1 MNKLFKLVR
10 HLTMSLFA
18 MATLIGTTANAERLL
33 TENFEYKLGNLYSQ
47 GGWLKYGTQA
57 AGPVQVIDNALTYP
71 DYQDKA
77 VGKAV
82 HLTQVASGE
91 DLMRA
96 VSETAISSGKVYL
109 SALVKVNAV
118 ADDQYF
124 LSWRLSNPPLL
135 VSLTKKTP
143 PENTRLIASKGSA
156 DGKFVFKISRNSA
169 TLFESTEEF
178 ELGKTYLVVMSYEFK
193 EGTKNDVVQLWVNPA
208 VASTEPKPN
217 AAINSATHT
226 GADMK
231 SFQAIELRQGSSATK
246 VGPEVIVDAI
256 RVGTAWTDLFD
267 VASTEPT
274 MTVTPTV
281 VYDGSAVAIG
291 SSTTFATYAVEYA
304 NLENPIDVYLTGANR
319 NQFEVSAATIPA
331 GSGKATITLTYK
343 PQAIGKHTARINFE
357 STVSTLNTGF
367 AATGIA
373 WDPANPPMI
382 VAHSGGLTP
391 FTCKAGEQQKQT
403 ITVTTSDLPDYG
415 KAAVKGLSNGAF
427 IISTATLLKNGNT
440 QINITFKPLVPG
452 DYEEV
457 IEFSGIKAV
466 TETIRIYGTA
476 TENGTTE
483 DREGDR
489 LPLDD
494 SKPLASYMQNFDGV
508 TKNKPLSIEGWK
520 NLAQV
525 GNRAWWGYTW
535 ADGNSAAKV
544 TPYDSKMEETTPC
557 VMTLVSP
564 ALDFKNTPNP
574 VLTFKVMGT
583 LMRDGMADQLE
594 VCYIEKDGE
603 GMYVQPIDG
612 LNIPASPDKNE
623 EWVPYTIDLKG
634 LDLADVFFIGF
645 RFNSSRGTESTT
657 SYYID
662 DFSWGQTNV
671 PLIRPNIR
679 EGSFKATAGKK
690 ATSPDIEIE
699 GIALTSDIKISLY
712 GAHKGFFTLSTTTLP
727 AAGGKFN
734 LDFLNTEPGEYAVEV
749 DLNSDGAPLTAVI
762 VGVQNET
769 ATGIT
774 DVIVDLSQPVSVY
787 DIQGRALITNKQIS
801 STSELKSAFGE
812 GIYIVKQG
820 EKACKVKL

>member
-33 TENFEYKLGNLYSQ
+33 TENFEYELGNLYSQ

-82 HLTQVASGE
+82 HLTQMASGE

-118 ADDQYF
+118 ADNQYF
-124 LSWRLSNPPLL
+124 LAFIQPTSAGI
-135 VSLTKKTP
+135 VDKKTP

-208 VASTEPKPN
+208 VASTEPQPN

-246 VGPEVIVDAI
+246 VGPEVIIDAI

-291 SSTTFATYAVEYA
+291 SSTTYATYAVEYA

-319 NQFEVSAATIPA
+319 NQFEVSAETIPA

-489 LPLDD
+489 LTLDD

-535 ADGNSAAKV
+535 DDGNGAAKV
-544 TPYDSKMEETTPC
+544 TPYDSKMEESTPC

-645 RFNSSRGTESTT
+645 RFNSSRGAESTT

-749 DLNSDGAPLTAVI
+749 DLNSEGAPLTAVI

>member
-33 TENFEYKLGNLYSQ
+33 TENFEYNLGNLYSQ

-96 VSETAISSGKVYL
+96 VSETAITSGKVYL

-124 LSWRLSNPPLL
+124 LAFIQPTSAGI
-135 VSLTKKTP
+135 VDKKTP

-291 SSTTFATYAVEYA
+291 SSATFATYAVEYA

-319 NQFEVSAATIPA
+319 NQFEVSAETIPA

-645 RFNSSRGTESTT
+645 RFNSSRGAESTT

-749 DLNSDGAPLTAVI
+749 DLNSEGAPLTAVI

>member
-33 TENFEYKLGNLYSQ
+33 TENFEYELGNLYSQ

-124 LSWRLSNPPLL
+124 LAFIQPTSAGI
-135 VSLTKKTP
+135 VDKKTP

-156 DGKFVFKISRNSA
+156 DGKFMFKISRNSA

-208 VASTEPKPN
+208 VASTEPQPN

-291 SSTTFATYAVEYA
+291 SSTTYATYAVEYA

-319 NQFEVSAATIPA
+319 NQFEVSAETIPA

-535 ADGNSAAKV
+535 DDGNGAAKV

-645 RFNSSRGTESTT
+645 RFNSSHGAESTT

-690 ATSPDIEIE
+690 ASSPDIEIE

-749 DLNSDGAPLTAVI
+749 DLNSEGAPLTAVI

-820 EKACKVKL
+820 EKACKVRL

>member
-33 TENFEYKLGNLYSQ
+33 TENFEYELGNLYSQ

-118 ADDQYF
+118 ADNQYF
-124 LSWRLSNPPLL
+124 LAFIQPTSAGI
-135 VSLTKKTP
+135 VDKKTP

-319 NQFEVSAATIPA
+319 NQFEVSAETIPA

-489 LPLDD
+489 LPLDE

-564 ALDFKNTPNP
+564 ALDFKKTPNP

-634 LDLADVFFIGF
+634 LDLADTFFIGF
-645 RFNSSRGTESTT
+645 RFNSSRGAESTT

-727 AAGGKFN
+727 TAGGKFN

-749 DLNSDGAPLTAVI
+749 DLNSEGAPLTAVI

-820 EKACKVKL
+820 KKACKVKL

>member
-33 TENFEYKLGNLYSQ
+33 TENFEYELGNLYSQ

-57 AGPVQVIDNALTYP
+57 TGPVQVIDNALTYP

-124 LSWRLSNPPLL
+124 LAFIQPTSAGI
-135 VSLTKKTP
+135 VDKKTP

-208 VASTEPKPN
+208 VASTEPQPN

-246 VGPEVIVDAI
+246 VGPEVIIDAI

-319 NQFEVSAATIPA
+319 NQFEVSAETIPA

-544 TPYDSKMEETTPC
+544 TPYDSKMEESTPC

-645 RFNSSRGTESTT
+645 RFNSSRGAESTT

-749 DLNSDGAPLTAVI
+749 DLNSEGAPLTAVI

-774 DVIVDLSQPVSVY
+774 NVIVDLSQPVSVY
-787 DIQGRALITNKQIS
+787 DIQGRVLITNKQIS

>member
-1 MNKLFKLVR
+1 MNKLFKLVK

-33 TENFEYKLGNLYSQ
+33 TENFEYELGNLYSQ

-57 AGPVQVIDNALTYP
+57 AGPVQVINNALTYP

-124 LSWRLSNPPLL
+124 LAFIQPTSAGI
-135 VSLTKKTP
+135 VDKKTP

-291 SSTTFATYAVEYA
+291 SSTTYATYAVEYA

-319 NQFEVSAATIPA
+319 NQFEVSAETIPA

-535 ADGNSAAKV
+535 ADGNGAAKV

-645 RFNSSRGTESTT
+645 RFNSSRGAESTT

-749 DLNSDGAPLTAVI
+749 DLNSEGAPLTAVI

>member
-1 MNKLFKLVR
+1 MNKLFKLVK

-33 TENFEYKLGNLYSQ
+33 TENFEYELGNLYSQ

-124 LSWRLSNPPLL
+124 LAFIQPTSAGI
-135 VSLTKKTP
+135 VDKKTP

-208 VASTEPKPN
+208 VASTEPQPN

-246 VGPEVIVDAI
+246 VGPEVIIDAI

-291 SSTTFATYAVEYA
+291 SSTTYATYAVEYA

-319 NQFEVSAATIPA
+319 NQFEVSAETIPA

-535 ADGNSAAKV
+535 DDGNGAAKV

-634 LDLADVFFIGF
+634 LDLADEFFIGF
-645 RFNSSRGTESTT
+645 RFNSSRGAESTT

-679 EGSFKATAGKK
+679 EGSFRATAGKK

-749 DLNSDGAPLTAVI
+749 DLNSEGAPLTAVI

>member
-33 TENFEYKLGNLYSQ
+33 TENFEYELGNLYSQ

-57 AGPVQVIDNALTYP
+57 TGPVQVIDNALTYP

-124 LSWRLSNPPLL
+124 LAFIQPTSAGI
-135 VSLTKKTP
+135 VDKKTP
-143 PENTRLIASKGSA
+143 PENTRLIASKGSV

-208 VASTEPKPN
+208 VASTEPQPN

-291 SSTTFATYAVEYA
+291 SSTTFATYDVEYA

-319 NQFEVSAATIPA
+319 NQFEVSAETIPA

-373 WDPANPPMI
+373 WDPENPPTI
-382 VAHSGGLTP
+382 VAHSEGLTP

-457 IEFSGIKAV
+457 IEFSGIKAT
-466 TETIRIYGTA
+466 TETIRITGTA

-494 SKPLASYMQNFDGV
+494 SKPLASYVQNFDGV
-508 TKNKPLSIEGWK
+508 IKNKPLSVEGWK

-535 ADGNSAAKV
+535 ADGNGAAKV

-645 RFNSSRGTESTT
+645 RFNSSRGAESTT

-749 DLNSDGAPLTAVI
+749 DLNSEGAPLTAVI

-787 DIQGRALITNKQIS
+787 DIQGHALITNKQIS

>member
-1 MNKLFKLVR
+1 MNKLFKLVK

-33 TENFEYKLGNLYSQ
+33 TENFEYELGNLYSQ

-124 LSWRLSNPPLL
+124 LAFIQPTSAGI
-135 VSLTKKTP
+135 VDKKTP

-291 SSTTFATYAVEYA
+291 SSTTYATYAVEYA

-319 NQFEVSAATIPA
+319 NQFEVSAETIPA

-645 RFNSSRGTESTT
+645 RFNSSRGAESTT

-727 AAGGKFN
+727 ADGGKFN

-749 DLNSDGAPLTAVI
+749 DLNSEGAPLTAVI

>member
-33 TENFEYKLGNLYSQ
+33 TENFEYNLGNLYSQ

-124 LSWRLSNPPLL
+124 LAFIQPTSAGI
-135 VSLTKKTP
+135 VDKKTP
-143 PENTRLIASKGSA
+143 LENTRLIASKGSA

-208 VASTEPKPN
+208 VASTEPQPN

-291 SSTTFATYAVEYA
+291 SSTTYATYAVEYA

-319 NQFEVSAATIPA
+319 NQFEVSAETIPA

-508 TKNKPLSIEGWK
+508 TKNKPLSVDGWK

-603 GMYVQPIDG
+603 GMYVQPING

-645 RFNSSRGTESTT
+645 RFNSSRGAESTT

-749 DLNSDGAPLTAVI
+749 DLNSEGAPLTAVI

>member
-33 TENFEYKLGNLYSQ
+33 TENFEYNLGNLYSQ

-124 LSWRLSNPPLL
+124 LAFIQPTSTGI
-135 VSLTKKTP
+135 VDKKTP

-208 VASTEPKPN
+208 VASTEPQPN

-319 NQFEVSAATIPA
+319 NQFEVSAETIPA

-535 ADGNSAAKV
+535 DDGNGAAKV
-544 TPYDSKMEETTPC
+544 TPYDSKMEESTPC

-603 GMYVQPIDG
+603 GMYVQPING

-634 LDLADVFFIGF
+634 LDLADTFFIGF
-645 RFNSSRGTESTT
+645 RFNSSRGAESTT

-749 DLNSDGAPLTAVI
+749 DLNSEGAPLTAVI

>member
-33 TENFEYKLGNLYSQ
+33 TENFEYELGNLYSQ

-124 LSWRLSNPPLL
+124 LAFIQPTSAGI
-135 VSLTKKTP
+135 VDKKTP

-208 VASTEPKPN
+208 VASTEPQPN

-246 VGPEVIVDAI
+246 VGPEVIIDAI

-319 NQFEVSAATIPA
+319 NQFEVSAETIPA

-535 ADGNSAAKV
+535 DDGNGAAKV

-634 LDLADVFFIGF
+634 LDLADTFFIGF
-645 RFNSSRGTESTT
+645 RFNSSRGAESTT

-749 DLNSDGAPLTAVI
+749 DLNSEGAPLTAVI

>member
-33 TENFEYKLGNLYSQ
+33 TENFEYELGNLYSQ

-124 LSWRLSNPPLL
+124 LAFIQPTSAGI
-135 VSLTKKTP
+135 VDKKTP

-291 SSTTFATYAVEYA
+291 SSTTYATYAVEYA

-319 NQFEVSAATIPA
+319 NQFEVSAETIPA

-603 GMYVQPIDG
+603 GMYVQPING

-645 RFNSSRGTESTT
+645 RFNSSRGAESTT

-749 DLNSDGAPLTAVI
+749 DLNSEGAPLTAVI

>member
-1 MNKLFKLVR
+1 MNKLFKLVK

-33 TENFEYKLGNLYSQ
+33 TENFEYELGNLYSQ

-118 ADDQYF
+118 ADNQYF
-124 LSWRLSNPPLL
+124 LAFIQPTSAGI
-135 VSLTKKTP
+135 VDKKTP

-208 VASTEPKPN
+208 VASTEPQPN

-319 NQFEVSAATIPA
+319 NQFEVSAETIPA

-603 GMYVQPIDG
+603 GMYVHPIDG

-749 DLNSDGAPLTAVI
+749 DLNSEGAPLTAVI

>member
-1 MNKLFKLVR
+1 MNKLFKLVK

-33 TENFEYKLGNLYSQ
+33 TENFEYELGNLYSQ
-47 GGWLKYGTQA
+47 GDWLKYGTQA

-118 ADDQYF
+118 ADNQYF
-124 LSWRLSNPPLL
+124 LAFIQPTSAGI
-135 VSLTKKTP
+135 VDKKTP

-208 VASTEPKPN
+208 VASTEPQPN

-246 VGPEVIVDAI
+246 VGPEVIIDAI

-291 SSTTFATYAVEYA
+291 SSTTYATYAVEYA

-319 NQFEVSAATIPA
+319 NQFEVSAETIPA

-645 RFNSSRGTESTT
+645 RFNSSRGAESTT

-749 DLNSDGAPLTAVI
+749 DLNSEGAPLTAVI

>member
-33 TENFEYKLGNLYSQ
+33 TENFEYNLGNLYSQ

-96 VSETAISSGKVYL
+96 VSETAITSGKVYL

-124 LSWRLSNPPLL
+124 LAFIQPSSAGI
-135 VSLTKKTP
+135 VDKKTP
-143 PENTRLIASKGSA
+143 LENTRLIASKGSA
-156 DGKFVFKISRNSA
+156 NGKFVFKISRNSA

-193 EGTKNDVVQLWVNPA
+193 TGDKNDVVQLWVNPA

-231 SFQAIELRQGSSATK
+231 SFQAIELRQGSSSTK

-291 SSTTFATYAVEYA
+291 SSATYATYAVEYA

-319 NQFEVSAATIPA
+319 NQFEVSAETIPA

-367 AATGIA
+367 AATAIA
-373 WDPANPPMI
+373 WDPENPPMI
-382 VAHSGGLTP
+382 VAHSEGLTP

-403 ITVTTSDLPDYG
+403 ITVTTSNLPDYG

-440 QINITFKPLVPG
+440 QINITFKPLAPG

-457 IEFSGIKAV
+457 IEFSGIKAT
-466 TETIRIYGTA
+466 TETIRITGTA

-494 SKPLASYMQNFDGV
+494 SKPLASYVQNFDGV

-634 LDLADVFFIGF
+634 LDLADTFFIGF
-645 RFNSSRGTESTT
+645 RFNSSRGAESTT

-749 DLNSDGAPLTAVI
+749 DLNSEGAPLTAVI

-787 DIQGRALITNKQIS
+787 DIQGHALITNKQIS

>member
-33 TENFEYKLGNLYSQ
+33 TENFEYNLGNLYSQ

-96 VSETAISSGKVYL
+96 VSATAITSGKVYL

-124 LSWRLSNPPLL
+124 LAFIQPTSAGI
-135 VSLTKKTP
+135 VDKKTP

-208 VASTEPKPN
+208 VASTEPQPN

-319 NQFEVSAATIPA
+319 NQFEVSAETIPA
-331 GSGKATITLTYK
+331 GSGKVTITLTYK

-623 EWVPYTIDLKG
+623 EWVPHTIDLKG

-645 RFNSSRGTESTT
+645 RFNSSRGAESTT

-734 LDFLNTEPGEYAVEV
+734 LDFLNTEPGGYAVEV
-749 DLNSDGAPLTAVI
+749 DLNSEGAPLTAVI

>member
-10 HLTMSLFA
+10 RLTMSLFA

-33 TENFEYKLGNLYSQ
+33 TENFEYELGNLYSQ

-57 AGPVQVIDNALTYP
+57 AGPMQVIDNALTYP

-77 VGKAV
+77 VGNAV

-124 LSWRLSNPPLL
+124 LAFIQPTSAGI
-135 VSLTKKTP
+135 VDKKTP

-208 VASTEPKPN
+208 VASTEPQPN
-217 AAINSATHT
+217 ATINSATHT

-319 NQFEVSAATIPA
+319 NQFEVSAETIPA

-645 RFNSSRGTESTT
+645 RFNSSRGAESTT

-749 DLNSDGAPLTAVI
+749 DLNSEGAPLTAVI

>member
-1 MNKLFKLVR
+1 MNKIFKLVR

-33 TENFEYKLGNLYSQ
+33 TENFEYELGSLYSQ

-57 AGPVQVIDNALTYP
+57 TGPVQVIDNALTYP

-124 LSWRLSNPPLL
+124 LAFIQPTSAGI
-135 VSLTKKTP
+135 VDKKTP

-178 ELGKTYLVVMSYEFK
+178 ELGKTYLVVMSHEFK

-208 VASTEPKPN
+208 VASTEPQPN

-246 VGPEVIVDAI
+246 VGPEVIIDAI

-291 SSTTFATYAVEYA
+291 SSTTYATYAVEYA

-319 NQFEVSAATIPA
+319 NQFEVSAETIPA

-525 GNRAWWGYTW
+525 GKRAWWGYTW

-749 DLNSDGAPLTAVI
+749 DLNSEGAPLTAVI

>member
-1 MNKLFKLVR
+1 MNKLFKLVK

-33 TENFEYKLGNLYSQ
+33 TENFEYELGNLYSQ

-124 LSWRLSNPPLL
+124 LAFIQPTSAGI
-135 VSLTKKTP
+135 VDKKTP

-208 VASTEPKPN
+208 VTSTEPQPN
-217 AAINSATHT
+217 AAINSTTHT

-291 SSTTFATYAVEYA
+291 SSTTYATYAVEYA

-319 NQFEVSAATIPA
+319 NQFEVSAETIPA

-645 RFNSSRGTESTT
+645 RFNSSRGAESTT

-690 ATSPDIEIE
+690 ATSPDIEVE

-749 DLNSDGAPLTAVI
+749 DLNSEGAPLTAVI

>member
-33 TENFEYKLGNLYSQ
+33 TENFEYELGNLYSQ

-124 LSWRLSNPPLL
+124 LAFIQPTSAGI
-135 VSLTKKTP
+135 VDKKTP

-319 NQFEVSAATIPA
+319 NQFEVSTETIPA

-357 STVSTLNTGF
+357 SSVSTLNTGF

-373 WDPANPPMI
+373 WDPENPPMI

-466 TETIRIYGTA
+466 TETIRISGKA

-494 SKPLASYMQNFDGV
+494 SKPLASYVQNFDGV

-564 ALDFKNTPNP
+564 ALDFKKTPNP

-583 LMRDGMADQLE
+583 LMRNGMADQLE

-603 GMYVQPIDG
+603 GMYVQPING

-634 LDLADVFFIGF
+634 LDLADTFFIGF
-645 RFNSSRGTESTT
+645 RFNSSRGAESTT

-749 DLNSDGAPLTAVI
+749 DLNSEGAPLTAVI

>member
-1 MNKLFKLVR
+1 MNKLFKLVK

-33 TENFEYKLGNLYSQ
+33 TENFEYNLGNLYSQ

-57 AGPVQVIDNALTYP
+57 AGPVQVINNALTYP

-124 LSWRLSNPPLL
+124 LAFIQPTSAGI
-135 VSLTKKTP
+135 VDKKTP

-208 VASTEPKPN
+208 VASTEPQPN
-217 AAINSATHT
+217 ATINSATHT

-246 VGPEVIVDAI
+246 VGPEVIIDAI

-291 SSTTFATYAVEYA
+291 SSTTYATYAVEYA

-319 NQFEVSAATIPA
+319 NQFEVSAETIPA

-749 DLNSDGAPLTAVI
+749 DLNSEGAPLTAVI

>member
-1 MNKLFKLVR
+1 KYS
-10 HLTMSLFA
+10 TQ
-18 MATLIGTTANAERLL
+18 TA
-33 TENFEYKLGNLYSQ
+33 S
-47 GGWLKYGTQA
+47 
-57 AGPVQVIDNALTYP
+57 PVQVVDEALTYP
-71 DYQDKA
+71 GYQETA
-77 VGKAV
+77 VGKSV
-82 HLTQVASGE
+82 KLEQVASGQ
-91 DLMRA
+91 DMMIPFT
-96 VSETAISSGKVYL
+96 STAITSGKVYA

-118 ADDQYF
+118 ADDVYF
-124 LSWRLSNPPLL
+124 FVLLQPTSAGIVDGKNPL
-135 VSLTKKTP
+135 
-143 PENTRLIASKGSA
+143 ENTRLIASKGSA

-208 VASTEPKPN
+208 VASTEPQPN

-246 VGPEVIVDAI
+246 AGPEVIVDAI

-319 NQFEVSAATIPA
+319 NQFEVSAETIPA

-373 WDPANPPMI
+373 WDPENPPTI
-382 VAHSGGLTP
+382 VAHSEGLTP

-457 IEFSGIKAV
+457 IEFSGIKAT
-466 TETIRIYGTA
+466 TETIRITGTA

-494 SKPLASYMQNFDGV
+494 SKPLASYVQNFDGV
-508 TKNKPLSIEGWK
+508 IKNKPLSIEGWK

-535 ADGNSAAKV
+535 ADGNGAAKV

-645 RFNSSRGTESTT
+645 RFNSSRGAESTT

-749 DLNSDGAPLTAVI
+749 DLNSEGAPLTAVI

-787 DIQGRALITNKQIS
+787 DIQGHALITNKQIS

>member
-33 TENFEYKLGNLYSQ
+33 TENFEYELGNLYSQ

-124 LSWRLSNPPLL
+124 LAFIQPTSAGI
-135 VSLTKKTP
+135 VDKKTP

-208 VASTEPKPN
+208 VASTEPQPN

-291 SSTTFATYAVEYA
+291 SSTTYATYAVEYA

-319 NQFEVSAATIPA
+319 NQFEVSAETIPA

-535 ADGNSAAKV
+535 DDGNGAAKV

-645 RFNSSRGTESTT
+645 RFNSSRGAESTT

-749 DLNSDGAPLTAVI
+749 DLNSEGAPLTAVI

>member
-1 MNKLFKLVR
+1 MNKLFKLVK

-33 TENFEYKLGNLYSQ
+33 TENFEYNLGNLYSQ

-124 LSWRLSNPPLL
+124 LAFIQPTSAGI
-135 VSLTKKTP
+135 VDKKTP

-267 VASTEPT
+267 VASTDPT

-319 NQFEVSAATIPA
+319 NQFEVSTETIPA

-382 VAHSGGLTP
+382 VAHSGALTP

-603 GMYVQPIDG
+603 GMYVQPING

-645 RFNSSRGTESTT
+645 RFNSSRGAESTT

-749 DLNSDGAPLTAVI
+749 DLNSEGAPLTAVI

>member
-33 TENFEYKLGNLYSQ
+33 TENFEYELGNLYSQ

-96 VSETAISSGKVYL
+96 VSKTAITSGKVYL

-124 LSWRLSNPPLL
+124 LAFIQPTSAGI
-135 VSLTKKTP
+135 VDKKTP

-208 VASTEPKPN
+208 VASTEPQPN

-291 SSTTFATYAVEYA
+291 SSTTYATYAVEYA

-319 NQFEVSAATIPA
+319 NQFEVSAETIPA

-520 NLAQV
+520 NLAQM

-535 ADGNSAAKV
+535 ADGNGAAKV

-645 RFNSSRGTESTT
+645 RFNSSRGAESTT

-749 DLNSDGAPLTAVI
+749 DLNSEGAPLTAVI

-769 ATGIT
+769 STGIT

>member
-33 TENFEYKLGNLYSQ
+33 TENFEYELGNLYSQ

-118 ADDQYF
+118 ADGQYF
-124 LSWRLSNPPLL
+124 LAFIQPTSAGI
-135 VSLTKKTP
+135 VDKKTP

-208 VASTEPKPN
+208 VASTEPQPN

-319 NQFEVSAATIPA
+319 NQFEVSAETIPA

-645 RFNSSRGTESTT
+645 CFNSSRGAESTT

-690 ATSPDIEIE
+690 ASSPDIEIE

-749 DLNSDGAPLTAVI
+749 DLNSEGAPLTAVI

>member
-33 TENFEYKLGNLYSQ
+33 TENFEYELGNLYSQ
-47 GGWLKYGTQA
+47 SGWLKYGTQA

-124 LSWRLSNPPLL
+124 LAFIQPTSAGI
-135 VSLTKKTP
+135 VDKKTP

-208 VASTEPKPN
+208 VASTEPQPN
-217 AAINSATHT
+217 AAINSTTHT

-319 NQFEVSAATIPA
+319 NQFEVSAETIPA

-749 DLNSDGAPLTAVI
+749 DLNSEGAPLTAVI

>member
-1 MNKLFKLVR
+1 MNKLFKLVK

-33 TENFEYKLGNLYSQ
+33 TENFEYELGNLYSQ

-124 LSWRLSNPPLL
+124 LAFIQPTSAGI
-135 VSLTKKTP
+135 VDKKTP

-291 SSTTFATYAVEYA
+291 SSTTYATYAVEYA

-319 NQFEVSAATIPA
+319 NQFEVSAETLPA

-535 ADGNSAAKV
+535 DDGNSAAKV

-603 GMYVQPIDG
+603 GMYVQPING

-645 RFNSSRGTESTT
+645 RFNSSRGAESTT

-727 AAGGKFN
+727 ADGGKFN

-749 DLNSDGAPLTAVI
+749 DLNSEGAPLTAVI

>member
-33 TENFEYKLGNLYSQ
+33 TENFEYELGNLYSQ

-82 HLTQVASGE
+82 QLTQVASGE

-124 LSWRLSNPPLL
+124 LAFIQPTSAGI
-135 VSLTKKTP
+135 VDKKTP

-319 NQFEVSAATIPA
+319 NQFEVSAETIPA

-367 AATGIA
+367 SATGIA

-494 SKPLASYMQNFDGV
+494 SKPLASYVQNFDGV

-645 RFNSSRGTESTT
+645 RFNSSRGAESTT

-749 DLNSDGAPLTAVI
+749 DLNSEGAPLTAVI

>member
-1 MNKLFKLVR
+1 MNKLFKLVK

-33 TENFEYKLGNLYSQ
+33 TENFEYELGNLYFQ

-124 LSWRLSNPPLL
+124 LAFIQPTSAGI
-135 VSLTKKTP
+135 VDKKTP

-208 VASTEPKPN
+208 VASTEPQPN

-246 VGPEVIVDAI
+246 VGPEVIIDAI

-319 NQFEVSAATIPA
+319 NQFEVSAETIPA

-749 DLNSDGAPLTAVI
+749 DLNSEGAPLTAVI

>member
-1 MNKLFKLVR
+1 MNKLFKLVK

-33 TENFEYKLGNLYSQ
+33 TENFEYNLGNLYSQ

-124 LSWRLSNPPLL
+124 LAFIQPTSAGI
-135 VSLTKKTP
+135 VDKKTP

-319 NQFEVSAATIPA
+319 NQFEVSAETIPA

-544 TPYDSKMEETTPC
+544 TPYDSKMEESTPC

-634 LDLADVFFIGF
+634 LDLADSFFIGF
-645 RFNSSRGTESTT
+645 RFNSSRGAESTT

-727 AAGGKFN
+727 TAGGKFN

-749 DLNSDGAPLTAVI
+749 DLNSEGAPLTAVI

>member
-33 TENFEYKLGNLYSQ
+33 TENFEYELGNLYSQ

-124 LSWRLSNPPLL
+124 LAFIQPTSAGI
-135 VSLTKKTP
+135 VDKKTP

-208 VASTEPKPN
+208 VASTEPQPN

-246 VGPEVIVDAI
+246 VGPEVIIDAI

-319 NQFEVSAATIPA
+319 NQFEVSAETIPA

-535 ADGNSAAKV
+535 DDGNGAAKV
-544 TPYDSKMEETTPC
+544 TPYDSKMEESTPC

-603 GMYVQPIDG
+603 SMYVQPIDG

-645 RFNSSRGTESTT
+645 RFNSSRGGESTT

-749 DLNSDGAPLTAVI
+749 DLNSEGAPLTAVI

>member
-1 MNKLFKLVR
+1 MNKLFKLVK

-33 TENFEYKLGNLYSQ
+33 TENFEYELGNLYSQ

-109 SALVKVNAV
+109 SALVKVNAA

-124 LSWRLSNPPLL
+124 LAFIQPTSAGI
-135 VSLTKKTP
+135 VDKKTP
-143 PENTRLIASKGSA
+143 PENTRLIASKGSV

-304 NLENPIDVYLTGANR
+304 NLENPIDVYITGANR
-319 NQFEVSAATIPA
+319 NQFEVSAKTIPA

-373 WDPANPPMI
+373 WDPENPPMI
-382 VAHSGGLTP
+382 VAHSEGLTP

-466 TETIRIYGTA
+466 TKTIRITGTA
-476 TENGTTE
+476 TENGATE

-535 ADGNSAAKV
+535 ADGNGAAKV

-564 ALDFKNTPNP
+564 ALDFKNTPSP

-645 RFNSSRGTESTT
+645 RFNSSRGAESTT

-749 DLNSDGAPLTAVI
+749 DLNSEGAPLTAVI

>member
-33 TENFEYKLGNLYSQ
+33 TENFEYNLGNLYSQ

-96 VSETAISSGKVYL
+96 VSATAITSGKVYL

-124 LSWRLSNPPLL
+124 LAFIQPTSAGI
-135 VSLTKKTP
+135 VDKKTP

-208 VASTEPKPN
+208 VASTEPQPN

-319 NQFEVSAATIPA
+319 NQFEVSAETIPA
-331 GSGKATITLTYK
+331 GSGKVTITLTYK

-645 RFNSSRGTESTT
+645 RFNSSRGAESTT

-749 DLNSDGAPLTAVI
+749 DLNSEGAPLTAVI

>member
-33 TENFEYKLGNLYSQ
+33 TENFEYELGNLYSQ

-124 LSWRLSNPPLL
+124 LAFIQPTSAGI
-135 VSLTKKTP
+135 VDKKTP
-143 PENTRLIASKGSA
+143 PENTRLIASKGSV

-208 VASTEPKPN
+208 VASTEPQPN

-319 NQFEVSAATIPA
+319 NQFEVSAETIPA

-373 WDPANPPMI
+373 WDPENPPTI
-382 VAHSGGLTP
+382 VAHSEGLTP

-415 KAAVKGLSNGAF
+415 QAAVKGLSNGAF

-457 IEFSGIKAV
+457 IEFSGIKAT
-466 TETIRIYGTA
+466 TETIRITGTA

-483 DREGDR
+483 DHEGDR

-508 TKNKPLSIEGWK
+508 TKNKPLSVDGWK

-535 ADGNSAAKV
+535 ADGNGAAKV

-645 RFNSSRGTESTT
+645 RFNSSRGAESTT

-749 DLNSDGAPLTAVI
+749 DLNSEGAPLTAVI

>member
-1 MNKLFKLVR
+1 MNKLFKLVK

-33 TENFEYKLGNLYSQ
+33 TENFEYNLGNLYSQ

-124 LSWRLSNPPLL
+124 LAFIQPTSAGI
-135 VSLTKKTP
+135 VDKKTP

-156 DGKFVFKISRNSA
+156 DSKFVFKISRNSA

-319 NQFEVSAATIPA
+319 NQFEVSAETIPA

-535 ADGNSAAKV
+535 DDGNGAAKV

-645 RFNSSRGTESTT
+645 RFNSSRGAESTT

-749 DLNSDGAPLTAVI
+749 DLNSEGAPLTAVI

>member
-1 MNKLFKLVR
+1 MNKLFKLVK

-33 TENFEYKLGNLYSQ
+33 TENFEYNLGNLYSQ

-57 AGPVQVIDNALTYP
+57 AGPVQVIDNALTYQ

-124 LSWRLSNPPLL
+124 LAFIQPTSAGI
-135 VSLTKKTP
+135 VAKKTP

-217 AAINSATHT
+217 AAINSTTHT

-291 SSTTFATYAVEYA
+291 SSTTYATYAVEYA

-319 NQFEVSAATIPA
+319 NQFEVSAETIPA

-645 RFNSSRGTESTT
+645 RFNSSRGAESTT

-734 LDFLNTEPGEYAVEV
+734 LDFLNTEPDEYAVEV
-749 DLNSDGAPLTAVI
+749 DLNSEGAPLTAVI